1 MLNLSSN
8 GFSGHIPS
16 SLANLTTL
24 ESLDLSNNKLSGQIP
39 PSLGD
44 LTSLSNITVSHNQLV
59 GQIPQSTQFQT
70 QDASSFEDNMGLC
83 GRPLSITCG
92 DIDTEISEE
101 PETEEEEEEEEQAVL
116 SWTAAVIGLAPGIIF
131 GLIIGNFVTLQ
142 KPQWLM

>member
-1 MLNLSSN
+1 M
-8 GFSGHIPS
+8 
-16 SLANLTTL
+16 
-24 ESLDLSNNKLSGQIP
+24 SNNKLSGQIP

-59 GQIPQSTQFQT
+59 GPIPQSTQFQT

-101 PETEEEEEEEEQAVL
+101 PETEEEKEEEEEKAVL
-116 SWTAAVIGLAPGIIF
+116 SWTAAVIGLAPGVIF
-131 GLIIGNFVTLQ
+131 GLIIGTFVTLQ